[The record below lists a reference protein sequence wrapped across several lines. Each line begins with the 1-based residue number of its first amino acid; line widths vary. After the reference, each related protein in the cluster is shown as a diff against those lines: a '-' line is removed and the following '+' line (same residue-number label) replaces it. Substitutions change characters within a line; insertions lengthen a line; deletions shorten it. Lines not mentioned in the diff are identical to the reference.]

1 MIQIDYSQIGGF
13 IVKKN
18 EKKHTKNELKPI
30 ITPSY
35 SVAQTDIA
43 SSQNLTRN
51 NLDVVTRIGASES
64 LAASP
69 KEALSPSP
77 PQPADSL
84 HSSPQSKTKPLW
96 QQKILSFLR
105 DKWNISF
112 LIILVLGLL
121 IRLKY
126 IWQESIW
133 NDSAV
138 HLWFSV
144 KVTQDPL
151 FFFSQQYLGGDYAVP
166 QTIAALIYLFV
177 KNSSLAWSIVNLFYG
192 MMGIIFIFLLG
203 RELRNS
209 FTGAMAAAI
218 LAFNHIFWFYSVR
231 PLADSPLLVTTIIL
245 LYCML
250 KLEREKTMR
259 WGIFSGIIFLIAM
272 FTKVQSALFVFA
284 LLIYYIFFKRKQMF
298 SDKPIL
304 TSWLIP
310 VGFILVAHVLARVLF
325 NAHILDRIFTLFLTQ
340 RGMPFGFE
348 AAAMLHWVF
357 GLYLLLFAVIG
368 AILIFIYKQR
378 EYYFGIILF
387 LFYLIFFEINV
398 DNTQDRYMLPLLS
411 MAIIFA
417 LFAIEEIGSFIS
429 LFTHKQARVFFVI
442 IVVTLL
448 CWSYYSEGDK
458 LVYNKSLTYTGYQEA
473 GQWIKDNVPEGTPLF
488 AGEPRTIRAFVER
501 DFAGPDEWTEGG
513 SIWYLRAE
521 RYLENKTA
529 FEQDLA
535 RLNKESEVYVV
546 IDIWEYTQPKWYYPI
561 RKESIDY
568 FQSLGFTLV
577 NVIQRDLPTKDGLQ
591 KNPVILI
598 FKKDKEV

>member
-1 MIQIDYSQIGGF
+1 M
-13 IVKKN
+13 KKN
-18 EKKHTKNELKPI
+18 EKKQKTGELKPI

-43 SSQNLTRN
+43 SAQSFPKN
-51 NLDVVTRIGASES
+51 NLDVVTKIGASES
-64 LAASP
+64 LAASS
-69 KEALSPSP
+69 KEALPKNKSSDQSTDSIPSSSPSSS
-77 PQPADSL
+77 SL
-84 HSSPQSKTKPLW
+84 PQSKPLW
-96 QQKILSFLR
+96 QQKIISFFK

-112 LIILVLGLL
+112 LVILFLGLL

-138 HLWFSV
+138 HVWFSV

-177 KNSSLAWSIVNLFYG
+177 KNSSFAWSIVTLFYG
-192 MMGIIFIFLLG
+192 LLGIIFIFLLG
-203 RELRNS
+203 KELRNS
-209 FTGAMAAAI
+209 FTGVMAAAI

-250 KLEREKTMR
+250 KLEREKKMM
-259 WGIFSGIIFLIAM
+259 WGVFSGILFLIAM

-284 LLIYYIFFKRKQMF
+284 LLLYYIIFKRKKMF
-298 SDKPIL
+298 SDRPIL

-340 RGMPFGFE
+340 RGMPYGFE
-348 AAAMLHWVF
+348 AAGMLHWIF
-357 GLYLLLFAVIG
+357 GLYLFLFAIIG

-378 EYYFGIILF
+378 DYYFGIILF
-387 LFYLIFFEINV
+387 LFYWIFFEINV

-411 MAIIFA
+411 VAIILA

-429 LFTHKQARVFFVI
+429 LFTHKQTKTIFVL
-442 IVVTLL
+442 IVVALL
-448 CWSYYSEGDK
+448 CWNYYPLGDK
-458 LVYNKSLTYTGYQEA
+458 LIYSKSLTYTGYQEA
-473 GQWIKDNVPEGTPLF
+473 GQWIKDNIPPGTPLF
-488 AGEPRTIRAFVER
+488 AGEPRSIRAFVER
-501 DFAGPDEWTEGG
+501 DFAGPDEWSDGG

-521 RYLENKTA
+521 RYLENKSA

-535 RLNKESEVYVV
+535 RLNKESDVYVV

-568 FQSLGFTLV
+568 FQKLGFTLV
-577 NVIQRDLPTKDGLQ
+577 NVIQRDLPSKEGLQ
-591 KNPVILI
+591 KNPVIFIL
-598 FKKDKEV
+598 KKDKEV